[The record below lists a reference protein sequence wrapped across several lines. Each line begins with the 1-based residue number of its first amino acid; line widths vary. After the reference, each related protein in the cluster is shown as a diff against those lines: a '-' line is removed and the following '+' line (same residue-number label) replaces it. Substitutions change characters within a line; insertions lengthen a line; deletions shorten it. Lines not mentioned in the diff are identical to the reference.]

1 MQPQVTASASGV
13 GTASFDDPFGGPGS
27 AHLSRTE
34 LMTDFNML
42 QDSFDSLFT
51 STLLFDNQSITE
63 LICALAQLT
72 VGVLE
77 NLNPLSLTQSQ
88 RSTAAAEGE
97 ILAQINTFAM
107 SRLVETALVN
117 VSRIDNIWKI
127 IVAHFDILSNC
138 QVLAIRQL
146 TIEALQ
152 TIVLEVF
159 AHKKTLQPS
168 KGSARGAREK
178 PSRPR
183 HAKTG
188 SYIGENVSDDDLDEK
203 AAGQDVLDSAEGEN
217 DGEEG
222 S

>member
-1 MQPQVTASASGV
+1 
-13 GTASFDDPFGGPGS
+13 
-27 AHLSRTE
+27 
-34 LMTDFNML
+34 ML
-42 QDSFDSLFT
+42 QESFDSLFT
-51 STLLFDNQSITE
+51 STLLFDMQSLAE

-77 NLNPLSLTQSQ
+77 NFQTPMFSTQQ
-88 RSTAAAEGE
+88 NARAASTESE

-152 TIVLEVF
+152 TIVLAIF
-159 AHKKTLQPS
+159 AHKKTL
-168 KGSARGAREK
+168 
-178 PSRPR
+178 
-183 HAKTG
+183 
-188 SYIGENVSDDDLDEK
+188 
-203 AAGQDVLDSAEGEN
+203 
-217 DGEEG
+217 
-222 S
+222 